1 MGLLSSRATE
11 HGLYIGVKRLAH
23 ISLKNVVVDIPIYQP
38 SNRSLKNNL
47 LASVTGGQIRS
58 QQGSKNV
65 VIRAI
70 DDMTFEVQHGARVGL
85 IGHNGAGKS
94 TILRVI
100 AGIYEPT
107 AGNVRV
113 DGEVASLFD
122 ISYGMDPEA
131 SGWENIVL
139 RGMYLGYSRR
149 KIHAASAEIGA
160 LTGLGEFLDMPLRT
174 YSAGMAMRLAFAVS
188 TSIRPDVLLVDE
200 GIGAGDA
207 AFLAQARERM
217 RNFIGSAG
225 ILVLASH
232 SNDLIREWCSEGL
245 WLEHGQVRMRGPVDD
260 VLAAYTESVGQ

>member
-1 MGLLSSRATE
+1 MASLSLRN
-11 HGLYIGVKRLAH
+11 I
-23 ISLKNVVVDIPIYQP
+23 VVDIPIYQP
-38 SNRSLKNNL
+38 ANRSFKNNL
-47 LASVTGGQIRS
+47 LASVTGGQIRP
-58 QQGSKNV
+58 QTGSNNV

-70 DDMTFEVQHGARVGL
+70 DDMTLDIQHGARVGL

-94 TILRVI
+94 TILRVM

-107 AGNVRV
+107 SGDVRV
-113 DGEVASLFD
+113 EGEVASMFD
-122 ISYGMDPEA
+122 IGFGMDPEA
-131 SGWENIVL
+131 TGWENIIL

-149 KIHAASAEIGA
+149 DIIAASPEIGA

-174 YSAGMAMRLAFAVS
+174 YSAGMSTRLAFAVS

-207 AFLAQARERM
+207 AFLAQAKERM

-232 SNDLIREWCSEGL
+232 SNDLIREWCTEGL
-245 WLEHGQVRMRGPVDD
+245 WLEHGRVRMRGVVDE
-260 VLAAYTESVGQ
+260 VIAAYTDSVGH